1 MSIGPE
7 QENLLA
13 EALKGDRGALIELL
27 EALGPMVRARIEPKI
42 GAHLKPLIEAD
53 DIMQVTY
60 LEAVTR
66 LDTFKSGGA
75 KGFLA
80 WVTRIAENN
89 LTDAARAADA
99 AKRPDPRKQITGGDA
114 QSSMIAMVEHLGMTV
129 TTPSRVAARGEAV
142 GALERTLAKLPD
154 DYARVIRLYDLEQWS
169 AAEVGE
175 EIGRTEGAVYML
187 RARAHDRLRELLGTE
202 SRYFTKLG

>member
-1 MSIGPE
+1 MSIS
-7 QENLLA
+7 QEHEDLLA
-13 EALKGDRGALIELL
+13 RAVKGDRGALIDLL

-60 LEAVTR
+60 MEAVTR
-66 LDTFKSGGA
+66 LDSFKSGGA

-99 AKRPDPRKQITGGDA
+99 AKRPDPRKRITGGDA
-114 QSSMIAMVEHLGMTV
+114 HSSMIAMVEHLGMTV
-129 TTPSRVAARGEAV
+129 TTPSRVAATGEAV
-142 GALERTLAKLPD
+142 SALERTLAKLPE
-154 DYARVIRLYDLEQWS
+154 DYAKVIRLYDLEQWS
-169 AAEVGE
+169 AEEVAE
-175 EIGRTEGAVYML
+175 EIGRSEGAVYML
-187 RARAHDRLRELLGTE
+187 RARAHERLRDLLGSE
-202 SRYFTKLG
+202 SRYFTKIG

>member
-1 MSIGPE
+1 VSIS
-7 QENLLA
+7 QEHEDLLA
-13 EALKGDRGALIELL
+13 RAVKGDRGALIDLL

-60 LEAVTR
+60 MEAVTR
-66 LDTFKSGGA
+66 LDSFKSGGA

-99 AKRPDPRKQITGGDA
+99 AKRPDPRKRITGGDA
-114 QSSMIAMVEHLGMTV
+114 HSSMIAMVEHLGMTV
-129 TTPSRVAARGEAV
+129 TTPSRVAATGEAV
-142 GALERTLAKLPD
+142 SALERTLAKLPE
-154 DYARVIRLYDLEQWS
+154 DYAKVIRLYDLEQWS
-169 AAEVGE
+169 AEEVAE
-175 EIGRTEGAVYML
+175 EIGRSEGAVYML
-187 RARAHDRLRELLGTE
+187 RARAHERLRDLLGSE
-202 SRYFTKLG
+202 SRYFTKIG

>member
-1 MSIGPE
+1 MSVTKE
-7 QENLLA
+7 HEDLLA
-13 EALKGDRGALIELL
+13 KALKGDRGALVDLL

-42 GAHLKPLIEAD
+42 GAHLRPLIEAD

-66 LDTFKSGGA
+66 LSSFKTGGA

-99 AKRPDPRKQITGGDA
+99 AKRPDPRKRITGGDA
-114 QSSMIAMVEHLGMTV
+114 HSSMIAMVEHIGMTV

-142 GALERTLAKLPD
+142 GALERTLARLPE
-154 DYARVIRLYDLEQWS
+154 DYAKVIRLYDLEQWS
-169 AAEVGE
+169 AAEVAE
-175 EIGRTEGAVYML
+175 EIGRSEGAVYML
-187 RARAHDRLRELLGTE
+187 RARAHERLRDLLGTE
-202 SRYFTKLG
+202 SQYFTKLG